1 MIKAITPVPLLMLYF
16 ISGRETPSLLQLL
29 IVLLICGGV
38 IISSVGEL
46 LFTWTGFLLQVTN
59 YFIRFLSCLIKSYFK
74 MGAVCAE
81 CIRLF
86 TMDSL
91 LKDTSIDSLSM
102 LYYTAPISVLFLAIG

>member
-59 YFIRFLSCLIKSYFK
+59 YFIRFSVFIMFNLIL
-74 MGAVCAE
+74 
-81 CIRLF
+81 I
-86 TMDSL
+86 
-91 LKDTSIDSLSM
+91 
-102 LYYTAPISVLFLAIG
+102 